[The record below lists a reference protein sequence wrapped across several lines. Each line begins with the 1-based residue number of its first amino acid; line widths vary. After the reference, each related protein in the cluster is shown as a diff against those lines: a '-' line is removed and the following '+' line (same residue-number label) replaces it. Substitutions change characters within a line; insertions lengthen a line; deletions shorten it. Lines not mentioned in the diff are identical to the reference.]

1 MSIRYALSVLA
12 AALLLAPFALAQ
24 APSGEIT
31 LDVLDRFDHG
41 GFDEGA
47 AEIVSYDATQQR
59 LYVINSEAVT
69 LDVLDVSD
77 PTNLTLEAQ
86 LDMTQYGDSAN
97 SVDVFEG
104 HVAVAIEADSVD
116 ANGKVLILDGDAS
129 VLAEYE
135 VGVLPDMLTFTP
147 NGRHIVT
154 ANEGQPSDDYSVDPD
169 GSVSIIDLPENGVSG
184 ATVRH
189 VTFDAF
195 NGQENALRAD
205 GVRIFG
211 PGASASQDFEPE
223 YVAVTPD
230 STTGFVVLQENN
242 AVAKI
247 DLVAG
252 SVDAIVPLGYKNWS
266 QGAQIDVND
275 KDDAI
280 NLGNWPIF
288 GMYQPDAI
296 AGFAAHGRAYLV
308 TANEGDA
315 RDYDTYSEEAR
326 VEDLTLDPTV
336 FPNAAE
342 LQSES
347 MLGRLETTTA
357 IGDVDG
363 DGDHDR
369 IYAYGA
375 RSITIWGEDGS
386 LVWDSGDQIERAIEA
401 VHPEL
406 FGADNDESVAESY
419 DSRSDAKGA
428 EPEGVVIGEI
438 GGATYAFVGLERIG
452 GVMTWNVSN
461 PETASLAGYYNDRP
475 IDVPAD
481 SDEGGDLGPEGLAF
495 IHADHSPTG
504 EPLLVVANEV
514 SGTTVVYHVQVN

>member
-1 MSIRYALSVLA
+1 MNIRQAVFALTAS
-12 AALLLAPFALAQ
+12 LLLAPIALAQ

-31 LDVLDRFDHG
+31 LEVLSRYDHG

-47 AEIVSYDATQQR
+47 AEIVAYDATQQR
-59 LYVINSEAVT
+59 LYVVNSQAVT
-69 LDVLDVSD
+69 LDVLDISNPAD
-77 PTNLTLEAQ
+77 LTLEAQ
-86 LDMTQYGDSAN
+86 LDMTQYGAGAN
-97 SVDVFEG
+97 SVDVHEG
-104 HVAVAIEADSVD
+104 HVAVAIEAEGVD
-116 ANGKVLILDGDAS
+116 ENGHVLILDGDAN

-135 VGVLPDMLTFTP
+135 VGVLPDMVTFTP

-154 ANEGQPSDDYSVDPD
+154 ANEGEPSDDYSIDPE
-169 GSVSIIDLPENGVSG
+169 GSISIIDLPESGVEG

-195 NGQENALRAD
+195 NGQEDALRAE
-205 GVRIFG
+205 GVRIYG
-211 PGASASQDFEPE
+211 PGATASQDLEPE

-230 STTGFVVLQENN
+230 STAAFVTLQENN

-252 SVDAIVPLGYKNWS
+252 TVEAIVPLGYKNWS
-266 QGAQIDVND
+266 EGSQIDVND
-275 KDDAI
+275 RDEAI

-296 AGFAAHGRAYLV
+296 DGFAAHGSAYVV

-315 RDYDTYSEEAR
+315 RDYDTYSEETR

-357 IGDVDG
+357 IGDLDG

-386 LVWDSGDQIERAIEA
+386 LVWDSGDQIEQAIA
-401 VHPEL
+401 ASRPEL

-428 EPEGVVIGEI
+428 EPEGVVVGEI
-438 GGATYAFVGLERIG
+438 DGAQYAFVGLERIG

-461 PETASLAGYYNDRP
+461 PESPSLAGYHNDRP
-475 IDVPAD
+475 IDTPAD
-481 SDEGGDLGPEGLAF
+481 SDDGGDLGPEGLAF
-495 IHADHSPTG
+495 IHADVSPTG
-504 EPLLVVANEV
+504 EPLLVVAHEI
-514 SGTTVVYHVQVN
+514 SGTTVVYRVHVN